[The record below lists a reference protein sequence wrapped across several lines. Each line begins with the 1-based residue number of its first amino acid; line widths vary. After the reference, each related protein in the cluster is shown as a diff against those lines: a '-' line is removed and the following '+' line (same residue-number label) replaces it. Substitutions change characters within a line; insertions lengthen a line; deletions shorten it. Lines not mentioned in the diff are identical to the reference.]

1 MQNLIPKSL
10 NKQKRALYKNITWN
24 DIIVFVVYLAIGF
37 GIGMG
42 IVVINL
48 GFRFLI
54 AIGIIL
60 ILMITMVYLK
70 NQNCRLYTYIWYGF
84 KYRVNVKLY
93 TKTETKYNSKNL
105 IPYLEFTDNDY
116 IKTYNTKN
124 YKYSSQQEYIAIFK
138 IKGIDLTILDPAEE
152 KTKLENFHTLI
163 KNIKTN
169 FSLAKIN
176 QKTIYNSQLK
186 HIENLII
193 ENHNL
198 YSNLQI
204 SVDTYQAKLK
214 QLQKYKE
221 ELTNINNEKNQL
233 SHDMFIILYS
243 YKLEQLDEIC
253 NDFLKQIESI
263 NIEAIKL
270 NKYESVNFIK
280 NIFNPYANDIS
291 KQVINE
297 HIDNIN
303 ELLSFKNI
311 KFNKNR
317 MIIND
322 DLYCSI
328 QTINDYPQKVNDH
341 WLAYLFLTLNSNIMI
356 NLKQMGMYEARRLIN
371 KAIVNT
377 SVNKFSS
384 KKYLDVQEQDII
396 VNGFKQLADQI
407 ANGNG

>member
-1 MQNLIPKSL
+1 M
-10 NKQKRALYKNITWN
+10 
-24 DIIVFVVYLAIGF
+24 
-37 GIGMG
+37 
-42 IVVINL
+42 
-48 GFRFLI
+48 
-54 AIGIIL
+54 
-60 ILMITMVYLK
+60 
-70 NQNCRLYTYIWYGF
+70 
-84 KYRVNVKLY
+84 KLY
-93 TKTETKYNSKNL
+93 TKIETKYNSKNL

-116 IKTYNTKN
+116 IKTYNSKN
-124 YKYSSQQEYIAIFK
+124 YKYASQQEYIAIFK

-163 KNIKTN
+163 KNLKTN

-253 NDFLKQIESI
+253 YDFLKQIESI

-328 QTINDYPQKVNDH
+328 QTINDYPQKVND
-341 WLAYLFLTLNSNIMI
+341 Y
-356 NLKQMGMYEARRLIN
+356 
-371 KAIVNT
+371 
-377 SVNKFSS
+377 
-384 KKYLDVQEQDII
+384 
-396 VNGFKQLADQI
+396 
-407 ANGNG
+407 